1 MRRVLSVCLLA
12 ACGCSS
18 GGTSSA
24 SGAGGSGTSPQG
36 DCSLR
41 VNLEGEVTEQ
51 LDWDLS
57 EGCGGGADAAAATVA
72 MGWGGITIPLNF
84 HVTILDIAEGQLG
97 QGLRATVRVKNG
109 DLTWRTA
116 EGACTVDVSQFE
128 FREQN
133 TVGRSYRVSGSGS
146 CAVFADAAEGGA
158 QGTVG
163 IGPFTFRSTT
173 LYPN

>member
-1 MRRVLSVCLLA
+1 MAAMLGVLLLA

-18 GGTSSA
+18 GGSSSG
-24 SGAGGSGTSPQG
+24 SGAGGSGGPNTG
-36 DCSLR
+36 DCALR
-41 VNLEGEVTEQ
+41 VNLEGAVAEN

-57 EGCGGGADAAAATVA
+57 EGCGGGADAVAQTVA
-72 MGWGGITIPLNF
+72 LGWGGLTIPLNF
-84 HVTILDIAEGQLG
+84 HVTILAITEGQLG
-97 QGLRATVRVKNG
+97 QGFAATARVKNG

-116 EGACTVDVSQFE
+116 EGACTVEVSQFE

-133 TVGRSYRVSGSGS
+133 VVGRSYRVSGSGS
-146 CAVFADAAEGGA
+146 CGAVADAAEGGA